1 MLKRNTH
8 LDKCIEKANQSEMLM
23 QHGCCIS
30 VYGHCIG
37 QGKK

>member
-8 LDKCIEKANQSEMLM
+8 LDKCIEKANQSIMLFH
-23 QHGCCIS
+23 HGGGIF
-30 VYGHCIG
+30 VDGHCIG